1 MKKVVETDARLT
13 EADVLA
19 HCEGKLGRSKLPKG
33 AVFLDVIP
41 CNANGKVLKRELRLQ
56 FPGSVIN

>member
-19 HCEGKLGRSKLPKG
+19 HCEGSWGVLNCPK
-33 AVFLDVIP
+33 VPFLWM
-41 CNANGKVLKRELRLQ
+41 
-56 FPGSVIN
+56 